1 MTKKLIA
8 IIASLSLILMGVLLS
23 PFFNLNYSVF
33 RGIPGTDR
41 NIITVTRFDLFNPTL
56 SILVP
61 NGNNEFIG
69 SVADYERDN
78 ILFFRPVGRDINKAL
93 NEPSFLNIKIEK
105 KTLQEAKDL
114 TTKYDLSKEN
124 PDINN
129 ITSTGKP
136 VNNSDISKLDAEK
149 PENNYYD
156 YINTKDLNNNGKN
169 LVINKFFGLSAIND
183 GKKLIQQ
190 IGNAGDLGYPFASKE
205 NATLIPEANYRIN
218 NPKVNFVAVGF
229 NKIDPRADDIEPEAK
244 IAKIVLV
251 MKDRSFVEVPTKPDG
266 TFDFEAVRG
275 SWE

>member
-8 IIASLSLILMGVLLS
+8 IITSLSLILMGILLS

-41 NIITVTRFDLFNPTL
+41 NIITVTKFDLFNPTL

-69 SVADYERDN
+69 SVADYERDTL
-78 ILFFRPVGRDINKAL
+78 LFFRPVGRDINKAL

-114 TTKYDLSKEN
+114 TTRYDLSKEN
-124 PDINN
+124 PDVNN

-169 LVINKFFGLSAIND
+169 LVINKFFGLSVIND

-205 NATLIPEANYRIN
+205 NATLIPEANYRIK

-251 MKDRSFVEVPTKPDG
+251 MKDRSFVKVPTKPDG
-266 TFDFEAVRG
+266 TFDFEAVKG